1 MVIRRDPTQVLP
13 TKQNTWSNP
22 FLQTTLM
29 LEIPSTVPRTERASL
44 SLRGCPLGVAPTGS
58 MTSTFL
64 TNQRVLS
71 SPEHLTQPFLK
82 LPEQAWGPHALCP
95 QHKKEFPMP
104 GRRLGSALPTE
115 FVTGIPFLLKS
126 QGAALLPSG
135 FQHCWWGFHS
145 YCSLF
150 LSSFVFYL
158 LTLEAVGHFIIFHDN
173 GPGAGSL

>member
-1 MVIRRDPTQVLP
+1 MVIRLDPTQVLP
-13 TKQNTWSNP
+13 TEENTRSNP

-44 SLRGCPLGVAPTGS
+44 SLRGCPLGVAPTGP
-58 MTSTFL
+58 MTSTLL

-95 QHKKEFPMP
+95 QHKKGEFPMP
-104 GRRLGSALPTE
+104 GRWLGSALPTE

-145 YCSLF
+145 HCSSSFSAVLCFICSLWKLWGI
-150 LSSFVFYL
+150 LSSFMIMGLVL
-158 LTLEAVGHFIIFHDN
+158 
-173 GPGAGSL
+173 